1 MNPPLFKGNRSLDLW
16 DFMKLKKIIKEYSNK
31 KGLAGHREKKTI
43 VRQSFNRGGKVLKD
57 NRQLFE
63 EAPVSKAVAVMAIPT
78 MISML
83 VVVIYNMAD
92 TFFIGQTGDP
102 MKVAAVSLATP
113 VFMVFMALGNLFGI
127 GGSSAI
133 SRALGERKQ
142 ERARQISAFCC
153 YGSIGLGV
161 IIAALFLIGMN
172 GILKMIGASP
182 NTIEYARDY
191 LTYIAFGGPF
201 IMFGTAFG
209 NILRGEGASKES
221 MIGNMI
227 GTITNIV
234 LDPIMILMLDW
245 GVTGAAVATVI
256 GNMAASA
263 YYVQYFLRKKS
274 SLSIHL
280 KDFRMGDKIASSV
293 TSIGI
298 PASLNNI
305 LMSAAN
311 IVLNQVLVSYGDTP
325 VAAMGVASKANML
338 VVLLQIGLCAGI
350 QPLIGYNYGARNK
363 KRLMQVFRFTGMCAV
378 VMGTVLTIIMVIA
391 RRPIIELFIND
402 PDVVAYGIQ
411 MMIALQISGPVI
423 GILFLCINTIQGMGK
438 AIPSLVLTICRQGL
452 VFIPMIFLLNALFG
466 LEGVIYAQ
474 TVADFISILLAVMI
488 CLGIFKKMEHR
499 ETEMQFND

>member
-1 MNPPLFKGNRSLDLW
+1 MN
-16 DFMKLKKIIKEYSNK
+16 
-31 KGLAGHREKKTI
+31 
-43 VRQSFNRGGKVLKD
+43 D

-63 EAPVSKAVAVMAIPT
+63 EAPVSKAVAVMAVPT

-102 MKVAAVSLATP
+102 MQVAAVSLATP

-133 SRALGERKQ
+133 SRALGERKT
-142 ERARQISAFCC
+142 ERAKNISSFCC
-153 YGSIGLGV
+153 YGSLGLG
-161 IIAALFLIGMN
+161 IIMALSFLVGMN
-172 GILKMIGASP
+172 GILRLIGASE
-182 NTIEYARDY
+182 NTIGYARDY

-209 NILRGEGASKES
+209 NILRGEGAAKES

-234 LDPIMILMLDW
+234 LDPVMILMLDW
-245 GVTGAAVATVI
+245 GVVGAAVATVI

-263 YYVQYFLRKKS
+263 FYLLYFLRKKS
-274 SLSIHL
+274 SLSIRL
-280 KDFRMGDKIASSV
+280 RDFRVGERIAANV
-293 TSIGI
+293 MSIGI

-305 LMSAAN
+305 LMSCAN
-311 IVLNQVLVSYGDTP
+311 IVLNQVLISYGDTP
-325 VAAMGVASKANML
+325 VAAMGVAMKSNML

-350 QPLIGYNYGARNK
+350 QPLIGYNYGAKNK
-363 KRLMQVFRFTGMCAV
+363 KRLMQVFRFTGLCAV
-378 VMGTVLTIIMVIA
+378 ILGTVLTIVMVLA
-391 RRPIIELFIND
+391 RQVVIQAFIDDAQVIE
-402 PDVVAYGIQ
+402 YGIQ
-411 MMIALQISGPVI
+411 MVIALQLSGPVL

-452 VFIPMIFLLNALFG
+452 IFIPAIYLLNSMFG
-466 LEGVIYAQ
+466 LEGAIHAQ
-474 TVADFISILLAVMI
+474 PVADFISIALSLAI
-488 CLGIFKKMEHR
+488 CLGIFKQMDKAAGEAAR
-499 ETEMQFND
+499 D